1 MTLAPLI
8 LPRLE
13 FPVFC
18 FFLVFWVPLR
28 PWSAVLFCFPLTAAL
43 PCVPRPCWVDRP
55 LFFMV
60 AFFLW
65 FWLATVCPVFFLP
78 CFCGVCFFF
87 VCWALS
93 FCAFIFLSFRCSFI
107 MSSDSQCT
115 REKKQ
120 FEKIIITD
128 VSYIA
133 MKLIQWNLGKAKA
146 LGNKLNIL
154 AQSLLFACMLRRCKG
169 GRRRRRTRRFHIA
182 NFLHQCSNAPYK
194 IITRIKTRRN

>member
-1 MTLAPLI
+1 MLQMWYSIKTSLHHILQITFCSEPCLFLSLLEVTLALLI
-8 LPRLE
+8 FPRLE

-18 FFLVFWVPLR
+18 FFLMFWVLLR
-28 PWSAVLFCFPLTAAL
+28 PWGAVLFCFPLTAAL
-43 PCVPRPCWVDRP
+43 PCVPRPCCVDRP

-87 VCWALS
+87 ACWALS
-93 FCAFIFLSFRCSFI
+93 FCAFIFLSFRCSFM
-107 MSSDSQCT
+107 MSSDSQCI

-133 MKLIQWNLGKAKA
+133 MKLIQWNFGKAKA
-146 LGNKLNIL
+146 LGNNLNI
-154 AQSLLFACMLRRCKG
+154 
-169 GRRRRRTRRFHIA
+169 
-182 NFLHQCSNAPYK
+182 
-194 IITRIKTRRN
+194 IISSIFIICLYAS